1 MLEPLDFLK
10 YSISSRIRVKCR
22 NNRYLE
28 GIIHAYDIHLNILL
42 GPVKE
47 LVKSYVYDE
56 VQDEIVEMI
65 NEKQYKLLV
74 VRGDL
79 VVSVSLVS

>member
-1 MLEPLDFLK
+1 M
-10 YSISSRIRVKCR
+10 
-22 NNRYLE
+22 E

-47 LVKSYVYDE
+47 LIKTYVYDE
-56 VQDEIVEMI
+56 ARDEVIKVV

-79 VVSVSLVS
+79 VISISLVS